1 MHLPTPELHTFQLQH
16 SPIIIIINITITIV
30 ISIRLQKVSCHGCLY
45 KQLFQFP
52 LKKNV
57 PDFI

>member
-1 MHLPTPELHTFQLQH
+1 MHLPTTELHTFQLQL
-16 SPIIIIINITITIV
+16 SLVIIIINITITIV
-30 ISIRLQKVSCHGCLY
+30 ISIRLQKVSCQGYIY
-45 KQLFQFP
+45 KQLSKFP

>member
-1 MHLPTPELHTFQLQH
+1 MHLPTADLHTFQLQL
-16 SPIIIIINITITIV
+16 SLVIIIINITITIL
-30 ISIRLQKVSCHGCLY
+30 IYIRLQKVACQGRIY